1 METIQSRLHTHST
14 GHPFITPG
22 RIRRPRHSAFKRAAL
37 SLALVALASVAVSV
51 CLSGQAARIEA
62 ERGKREA
69 ARVEAAHRE
78 AVTNS
83 VPAHILNILEKPEE
97 LNDLERAALSHW
109 KLKNTEN

>member
-51 CLSGQAARIEA
+51 CLSGQAAR
-62 ERGKREA
+62 
-69 ARVEAAHRE
+69 VEAAHRE